1 MYFVLLGEKGKIV
14 WLYKECNDLA
24 LAYANRSACY
34 QKLGCYQMALRDIEL
49 ALTSGYPEDK
59 AFKLEERKG
68 ELTSFSRE
76 PHISII
82 YWL

>member
-1 MYFVLLGEKGKIV
+1 
-14 WLYKECNDLA
+14 
-24 LAYANRSACY
+24 
-34 QKLGCYQMALRDIEL
+34 MALRDIEL

-76 PHISII
+76 PQNSSIYCLLYEYMI
-82 YWL
+82 DTKVFLVITDLAGSVIFR